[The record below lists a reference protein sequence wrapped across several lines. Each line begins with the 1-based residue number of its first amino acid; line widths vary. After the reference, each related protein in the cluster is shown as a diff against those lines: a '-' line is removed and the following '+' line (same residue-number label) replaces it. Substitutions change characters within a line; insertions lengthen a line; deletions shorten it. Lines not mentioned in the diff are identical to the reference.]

1 MPLKARSMEQIRIKF
16 RKCKMQ
22 RSLQKQPQIKILPAF
37 GVNQRLRLREADI
50 DEVVKTVQ
58 GVLPQHV
65 HGDNDVTITLM
76 EKNLKIIADMALL
89 KEAVTHL
96 VRNIMDVMPGYGKFS
111 LTINQ
116 VNFEIESLLNG
127 DDSIIGA
134 CAFIPLAG
142 VGTCISVDEKIKEKI
157 LEPFFTTKTDGNGL
171 CLAIAY
177 RIIKQHHERIKA
189 KNRVEQSVEVNMY
202 LPLTKLEIVSMMSI
216 PTG

>member
-1 MPLKARSMEQIRIKF
+1 
-16 RKCKMQ
+16 
-22 RSLQKQPQIKILPAF
+22 
-37 GVNQRLRLREADI
+37 LREADI

-65 HGDNDVTITLM
+65 DGDNDVTITLM

-134 CAFIPLAG
+134 CVFIPLAG

-157 LEPFFTTKTDGNGL
+157 LEPFFTIKKEANGL
-171 CLAIAY
+171 GLAMAY
-177 RIIKQHHERIKA
+177 RIIKQQHERMKVD
-189 KNRVEQSVEVNMY
+189 RRGQYGQEVNIY
-202 LPLTKLEIVSMMSI
+202 LPLTRLEIVSMMSI
-216 PTG
+216 PAG